1 MYKILTGNAKE
12 VESQLNELRKD
23 WYLCIEGMSTT
34 NEQTTVLVEVLGKQ

>member
-1 MYKILTGNAKE
+1 MYRVITGNAKE

-23 WYLCIEGMSTT
+23 WCLAIEGISAT